1 MWRLD
6 HLAVVCTDL
15 AEGAAWVETVLGA
28 KLTAGGK
35 HARYGTHN
43 RLLGLGPDL
52 YLEVIAPDPE
62 AAPQGP
68 RWFGLDAVSG
78 APRLGN
84 WIVACDDLGAALVSS
99 PNGVGEAVDL
109 ERGDLRWR
117 IAVPSNG
124 SLPMGGGWPTL
135 IEWAPETRHPAL
147 RLPDSG
153 LRLKRL
159 TIRHP
164 QAGDIASQLAPRLA
178 DPRIAFETAPV
189 ASLSAIFLT
198 PEGEERLLC

>member
-1 MWRLD
+1 MWHLD

-15 AEGAAWVETVLGA
+15 EKGVAHAEEALGA
-28 KLTAGGK
+28 RFQPGGK

-84 WIVACDDLGAALVSS
+84 WIVACDNLDAALASS

-117 IAVPSNG
+117 IAVPGDG

-135 IEWAPETRHPAL
+135 IEWAPETLHPAL
-147 RLPDSG
+147 RLADSG
-153 LRLKRL
+153 LRLSRL
-159 TIRHP
+159 TIHHP
-164 QAGDIASQLAPRLA
+164 EADRIAKALAARLA
-178 DPRIAFETAPV
+178 DPRIAFVTASAP
-189 ASLSAIFLT
+189 SLSAIFLT
-198 PEGEERLLC
+198 PEGEERPLC

>member
-6 HLAVVCTDL
+6 HLAVVCADL
-15 AEGAAWVETVLGA
+15 AAGSAWVETALGA
-28 KLTAGGK
+28 KLVAGGK

-84 WIVACDDLGAALVSS
+84 WIVACDNLDAALASS

-117 IAVPSNG
+117 IAVPGDG

-147 RLPDSG
+147 RLADSG

-164 QAGDIASQLAPRLA
+164 QARDIASQLAPLLA
-178 DPRIAFETAPV
+178 YPRIAFEPAPTP
-189 ASLSAIFLT
+189 SLSAIFLT
-198 PEGEERLLC
+198 PKGQERLLC